1 MAIGSGGNL
10 TQIPRTV
17 SIQIHFFSFSE
28 IIKNN
33 KMVTVTE
40 EERDAYFKHSYKVA
54 FWNGAKVGLISL
66 AAVGLFTYL
75 AKPRSC

>member
-1 MAIGSGGNL
+1 
-10 TQIPRTV
+10 
-17 SIQIHFFSFSE
+17 
-28 IIKNN
+28 
-33 KMVTVTE
+33 MVTVTE